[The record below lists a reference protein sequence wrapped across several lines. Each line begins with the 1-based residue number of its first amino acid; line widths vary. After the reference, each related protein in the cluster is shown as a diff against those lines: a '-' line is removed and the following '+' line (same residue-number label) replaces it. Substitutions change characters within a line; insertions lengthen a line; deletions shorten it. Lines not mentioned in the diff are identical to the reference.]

1 MFPFDLDDE
10 EDVVIEDTDEAEP
23 SDYEI
28 DFSTGKLT
36 GKIIKGL
43 DAVIQWIRLVLGT
56 DRYYFEQYSWNYGSE
71 LGDLI
76 GNAFTQEYLENE
88 VKRMIADAL
97 STNPYIQS
105 IDNVQCEVSN
115 DDLTASFT
123 VNTIFGNGE
132 VTFNV

>member
-43 DAVIQWIRLVLGT
+43 DAVIQWIRLALGT

-105 IDNVQCEVSN
+105 IDNVQCEVSK
-115 DDLTASFT
+115 DDLAASFT
-123 VNTIFGNGE
+123 VNTIFGNRE